1 MIVLCG
7 IKFLNGHC
15 ADLHTYKYS
24 GGVVCMCECICRWGR
39 HKTYRRTER
48 QHWGRAVAVNL
59 MPTRRFLAQQTQ
71 RLFSLALPTRLFSL
85 CVSLPWCAQYPV
97 GCWNVLKRVF
107 WRCTNFAW
115 RTSHWVCVYICIYS
129 HIYIYLCTIFCLEII
144 IGRFF
149 AVLWTLLAGQSP
161 SAHFYPTMGRV
172 HSKKK
177 NIVWK
182 TTRIS

>member
-107 WRCTNFAW
+107 WRCKNFDW
-115 RTSHWVCVYICIYS
+115 RTSHWVCVYICIYVYL
-129 HIYIYLCTIFCLEII
+129 YINVLFSVWKLKYAVSLLCCELSWPDSRRQLNSK
-144 IGRFF
+144 IG
-149 AVLWTLLAGQSP
+149 
-161 SAHFYPTMGRV
+161 
-172 HSKKK
+172 

-182 TTRIS
+182 TTQIS

>member
-71 RLFSLALPTRLFSL
+71 RLFSPALPTRLFSL

-97 GCWNVLKRVF
+97 GYWNVLKRVF

-129 HIYIYLCTIFCLEII
+129 HIYIFMYYFLSWNYNKPFLYCAVNSL
-144 IGRFF
+144 GRTVTVSSF
-149 AVLWTLLAGQSP
+149 LSNNG
-161 SAHFYPTMGRV
+161 
-172 HSKKK
+172 
-177 NIVWK
+177 
-182 TTRIS
+182 